1 MKKPALSRLHDL
13 FIFDAHCDTAS
24 VLFDQP
30 WSFARSSAQLDLAKI
45 KKGGLQAQI
54 FALWVDPLLA
64 PHRAMKRALQLLQ
77 TMEQKVF
84 APGYALKVVTPAEME
99 AARRRRKLAAWI
111 FLEGGHI
118 IENSLEILHIFFSLG
133 VRGMTLTHSKNTDWA
148 DSTTDKPRARGLTA
162 LGREIVGRMARLGMA
177 IDISH
182 ASDRTIASVLETTPV
197 PIMASHSN
205 ARKLCHIPRNLTD
218 DFIRT
223 IAARRGFIGVNFC
236 PAFVKRRVFDQIE
249 ENFAAFA
256 GEIKERT
263 KGRLDDPEFL
273 SQVEWE
279 YFLRAVVG
287 TDRVTIDEVID
298 HIVHIAAIGGID
310 CVGLGSDFDG
320 IPSTPAGLGNAA
332 AYPRLAAALQR
343 RGFRENE
350 IRKICGLN
358 LARFLGRVKS
368 AAAGWKPAGQ

>member
-1 MKKPALSRLHDL
+1 MKKTAPARVQDL
-13 FIFDAHCDTAS
+13 FSFDAHCDTAS

-30 WSFARSSAQLDLAKI
+30 WSFAKSSAHLDLAKI
-45 KKGGLQAQI
+45 KRGGLQAQI

-77 TMEQKVF
+77 TMERKVF
-84 APGYALKVVTPAEME
+84 VPGYAAKVTAPVEME
-99 AARRRRKLAAWI
+99 TARRNNMLAAWL

-118 IENSLEILHIFFSLG
+118 IENSLEILDVFFSLG

-162 LGREIVGRMARLGMA
+162 LGREIVRQMARMGMA
-177 IDISH
+177 IDVSH
-182 ASDRTIASVLETTPV
+182 ASDRTIASVLETTAA

-205 ARKLCHIPRNLTD
+205 ARKLCRIPRNLTD
-218 DFIRT
+218 EFIRA

-249 ENFAAFA
+249 ENFAFFA
-256 GEIKERT
+256 REIRERT

-279 YFLRAVVG
+279 YFLRAVAG

-298 HIVHIAAIGGID
+298 HIIHIAAVGGID

-332 AYPRLAAALQR
+332 AYPRLVAALQR
-343 RGFRENE
+343 RGFREKE
-350 IRKICGLN
+350 IRKVCGLN
-358 LARFLGRVKS
+358 LAGFLGRVKS
-368 AAAGWKPAGQ
+368 AGRKPAGQ